1 VRKRDTSLGLT
12 NNIGD
17 IKTIKFN
24 VQHDIPNTIRS
35 GKITI
40 SNNING
46 VLLKDA
52 IDHIDLFLARA
63 GFGGVEMAKHH
74 FRLTCN
80 LVKKYSNMSTK
91 VLARL
96 TRINRSRSMQ
106 MRAHKKALGLS
117 KLIKHELSNQTYSS
131 ILAF

>member
-1 VRKRDTSLGLT
+1 VRRRDTSLGLT
-12 NNIGD
+12 NNIED

-40 SNNING
+40 RNNIND

-80 LVKKYSNMSTK
+80 LVKIYSNMSTK

-96 TRINRSRSMQ
+96 TRLNKQ
-106 MRAHKKALGLS
+106 GVCK
-117 KLIKHELSNQTYSS
+117 
-131 ILAF
+131 